1 MSSVAGWF
9 SDRVHLE
16 ILLRLLAAL
25 VVGGLI
31 GIERSHRGR
40 PAGFRTHA
48 LVCLSTALL
57 MLVTVYESRWFP
69 IESKMHSTL
78 DPTRMAQGIMTG
90 LGFLGAGAIIRD
102 GASVRGLTTA
112 ASIWTTAGIG
122 VLIGIGFYFP
132 ALAATIITIGTLSVF
147 QHLEQHIPTQFSASL
162 NVRVA
167 DRGDLVEADLRQL
180 VSEHGLDISGL
191 TYWQDRKA
199 GFFEY
204 SMALHATR
212 AESGARLCETLASRQ
227 GVIEF
232 RLAPN
237 VDS

>member
-1 MSSVAGWF
+1 MTSLAGWF
-9 SDRVHLE
+9 SDGVHLE

-31 GIERSHRGR
+31 GSERSHRGR

-57 MLVTVYESRWFP
+57 MLITVYESRWFP
-69 IESKMHSTL
+69 DRSPGRSTM

-90 LGFLGAGAIIRD
+90 IGFLGAGAIIRD

-112 ASIWTTAGIG
+112 ASIWITAGIG

-132 ALAATIITIGTLSVF
+132 ALAATVLTIGTLSIF
-147 QHLEQHIPTQFSASL
+147 QRIEHRIPTQFSATLS
-162 NVRVA
+162 VRVA
-167 DRGDLVEADLRQL
+167 ERGDLSEADLRKL
-180 VSEHGLDISGL
+180 LADHGLAVSGL
-191 TYWQDRKA
+191 CYKLDRRA

-204 SMALHATR
+204 NMVVHASR
-212 AESGARLCETLASRQ
+212 SEGGARLADSLASRP
-227 GVIEF
+227 GIVEF
-232 RLAPN
+232 RLSPN